1 MSKVI
6 KVLVTGAGG
15 FLGRYIA
22 RDLLNENKN
31 GSIHYEVYSLSRNHY
46 VFLEEMGVQQFIGN
60 LKNYTDVL
68 NIVKQMDA
76 VIHTA
81 SMVGMWGKKEDF
93 YQTNVVGTENIIKA
107 CLETGVNRCVYTST
121 PSVAF
126 GNVDLKNVNES
137 IGYPEKHY
145 CDYAS
150 TKKRAEEI
158 VLKANCASLA
168 TVSLRP
174 HLIFGPGDQNLI
186 PRVLRARKDNR
197 LKIVGDGENL
207 VDVSYVENVSLL
219 HVEALKKLSPT
230 APFAGKAYFVGQ
242 GPVKLWDFTN
252 DILKRSN
259 LSPVRKKIPFKLAYL
274 IGWLFECFLKT
285 TRNYKADPP
294 MTRFVAMQ
302 LAKSHY
308 YDHSA
313 MENDFNFK
321 FPISIEEGLNR
332 YFKYSNLPQQMPELL
347 DSQSACS
354 DQPPL
359 AP

>member
-1 MSKVI
+1 MSKIV
-6 KVLVTGAGG
+6 KVLITGAGG

-22 RDLLNENKN
+22 RDLLQENSKN
-31 GSIHYEVYSLSRNHY
+31 SVLSDEKIIYKVYSLSRNHY
-46 VFLEEMGVQQFIGN
+46 PLLEEMGVEQFIGN
-60 LKNYTDVL
+60 LKNYSDVL
-68 NIVKQMDA
+68 NVVKQMDA

-93 YQTNVVGTENIIKA
+93 FQTNVIGTENIIKA
-107 CLETGVNRCVYTST
+107 CLEAGVSRCVYTST

-126 GNVDLKNVNES
+126 GNIDLKNVDES
-137 IGYPEKHY
+137 IGYPLKHF
-145 CDYAS
+145 CDYAA
-150 TKKRAEEI
+150 TKKMAEEI
-158 VLKANCASLA
+158 VLKANGPKLA

-197 LKIVGDGENL
+197 LKIVGDGNNL

-219 HVEALKKLSPT
+219 HVHALKKLNSN

-252 DILKRSN
+252 DILRRSK
-259 LSPVRKKIPFKLAYL
+259 LSPVKKKIPFKVAYF
-274 IGWLFECFLKT
+274 IGWLFESFFTL
-285 TRNYKADPP
+285 TRNFKADPP

-313 MENDFNFK
+313 LERDIEFK
-321 FPISIEEGLNR
+321 FPISVEEGLDR
-332 YFKYSNLPQQMPELL
+332 YFKDINQQPLMPEL
-347 DSQSACS
+347 
-354 DQPPL
+354 
-359 AP
+359 